1 MHNLLK
7 SNFNIYIF
15 VGRPGAGKTTAA
27 LHLVAYDLWRR
38 GLASSYAEALM
49 EAGKALF
56 LGRDIEELFLYILNH
71 VDNPVADWLIIDD
84 AAVGFHDFADP
95 LVWSK
100 FVDIIKTARNSV
112 ARRGIVFTTTSVEYL
127 STRIR
132 HSANIYYVK
141 RALLHIKTYSSSNS
155 CIIAESNEPSRFTA
169 VVEVDTTLEG
179 NIHFAR
185 WNKAELATRWRL
197 AAAIPVA
204 DEFAMPPEVEERHIR
219 ARRERVRRAAEEALE
234 RIRRR
239 RDSGI

>member
-7 SNFNIYIF
+7 SSFSIYIF

-38 GLASSYAEALM
+38 GLAPSYAEALV

-56 LGRDIEELFLYILNH
+56 LGRDIEELFAYILEH
-71 VDNPVADWLIIDD
+71 VDNPAADWLIIDD

-100 FVDIIKTARNSV
+100 FADIVKTARNSI
-112 ARRGIVFTTTSVEYL
+112 AHRGVVFTTTSIKYL
-127 STRIR
+127 SARIR

-141 RALLHIKTYSSSNS
+141 REKLYVKTHSTPGGCGMFKS
-155 CIIAESNEPSRFTA
+155 EEPRLYTA
-169 VVEVDTTLEG
+169 VVEVETTLEG
-179 NIHFAR
+179 LIHHQEWHR
-185 WNKAELATRWRL
+185 AELVTRWRL
-197 AAAIPVA
+197 AGAVPVSP
-204 DEFAMPPEVEERHIR
+204 EFAMPPAVEETHIR
-219 ARRERVRRAAEEALE
+219 ARRERVRKAAEEALE

-239 RDSGI
+239 RGGGA